1 MKVQRSSGSG
11 RSGVWRGDRGLKIDT
26 QLRYA
31 DKPYINALKPSLR
44 NLGFKN
50 YNNTWRR
57 EYQDTLVLCKVDYE
71 TISHD
76 VDIVFAVWIK
86 ALGPRKL
93 TELKYEL
100 TSAHVLCDLSCV
112 LDDRNFYDMIA
123 ASRVEEDDFEWHV
136 AHYSST
142 RPENEK
148 LIIESFKLNAPQ
160 TSREKVERFAGIF
173 DRFGPKLIDSL
184 STESGLRTL
193 LEKPDTYLTVSTEA
207 ATYLEINIKI
217 PSTNTYFE

>member
-1 MKVQRSSGSG
+1 MK
-11 RSGVWRGDRGLKIDT
+11 
-26 QLRYA
+26 YA
-31 DKPYINALKPSLR
+31 DKPYVDALKPSLR

-112 LDDRNFYDMIA
+112 LDDRNVYDMIA
-123 ASRVEEDDFEWHV
+123 ASRVEEDDFDWHV
-136 AHYSST
+136 AHYSAT
-142 RPENEK
+142 KPENEN
-148 LIIESFKLNAPQ
+148 LIIEAFKLNPPQ
-160 TSREKVERFAGIF
+160 TSSEKIKRFASLF
-173 DRFGPKLIDSL
+173 DQFGPKFIETL
-184 STESGLRTL
+184 SIESGLRIL
-193 LEKPDTYLTVSTEA
+193 LQKPDTDLTVSTEA
-207 ATYLEINIKI
+207 ATYLGINIKI